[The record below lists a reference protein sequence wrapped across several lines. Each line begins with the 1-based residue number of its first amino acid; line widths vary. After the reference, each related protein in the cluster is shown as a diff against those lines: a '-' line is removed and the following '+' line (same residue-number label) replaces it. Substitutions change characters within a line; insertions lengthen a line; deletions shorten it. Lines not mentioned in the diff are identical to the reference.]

1 MGTIKAVCISG
12 QKGTAKRNVGQ
23 CRLIENWGLE
33 NDAHAGKWHRQV
45 SLLSFEAVEAFR
57 AWGAVVDDGAF
68 GENLLVE
75 GFDFKALPVGT
86 VFRCGEALLELT
98 QIGKKCH
105 SECEIF
111 RQEGDCIMS
120 REGVFAVVL
129 RGGTARV
136 GDELTLVRPNGYMAA
151 VITASDKGSR
161 GEREDLSGPA
171 AAACLKGSGY
181 AVKSVTV
188 LPDDCEALYREMV
201 RLVDEENVDAVFT
214 TGGTGF
220 SPRDNTPEATL
231 RAATRQA
238 PGIAQAMLFNSLQI
252 TPRAM
257 LSRAVSV
264 MRGQSLIVN
273 LPGSPK
279 AVREC
284 LDYLLPT
291 LSHGMGIMTGREGEC
306 GSDH

>member
-12 QKGTAKRNVGQ
+12 QKGTAKRNVGE

-33 NDAHAGKWHRQV
+33 DDAHAGKWHRQV

-57 AWGAVVDDGAF
+57 ARGVAIDDGAF

-75 GFDFKALPVGT
+75 GYDFKALPVGT
-86 VFRCGEALLELT
+86 VFRCGEAVLEMT

-105 SECEIF
+105 SECGIF
-111 RQEGDCIMS
+111 RQAGDCIMP

-129 RGGTARV
+129 RGGTVRV
-136 GDELTLVRPNGYMAA
+136 GEELTLVKPNGYTAA

-171 AAACLKGSGY
+171 AAACLKGFGY

-188 LPDDCEALYREMV
+188 LPDDAEALYREMV
-201 RLVDEENVDAVFT
+201 RLVDQEKVDTVFT

-220 SPRDNTPEATL
+220 STRDNTPEATL

-238 PGIAQAMLFNSLQI
+238 PGIAQAMLYNSLRI

-264 MRGQSLIVN
+264 IRGRSLIVN

-306 GSDH
+306 GNDH

>member
-1 MGTIKAVCISG
+1 MGIVKAVCVSE
-12 QKGTAKRNVGQ
+12 QRGTAKRNVGA

-45 SLLSFEAVEAFR
+45 SLLGYGAVEAFR
-57 AWGAVVDDGAF
+57 ARGAVVGDGVF
-68 GENLLVE
+68 GENLLVD
-75 GFDFKALPVGT
+75 GIDFRALPAGAVL
-86 VFRCGEALLELT
+86 RCGEAVLELT
-98 QIGKKCH
+98 QIGKECH
-105 SECEIF
+105 SECEIR
-111 RQEGDCIMS
+111 RQVGDCVMP
-120 REGVFAVVL
+120 REGAFAAVL
-129 RGGTARV
+129 RGGTVRV
-136 GDELTLVRPNGYMAA
+136 GDEMTVVPPNGYTAA
-151 VITASDKGSR
+151 VITASDRASR

-171 AAACLKGSGY
+171 AAACLKGWGY
-181 AVKSVTV
+181 AVKGVSV
-188 LPDDCEALYREMV
+188 LPDDAEALYLEMV
-201 RLVDEENVDAVFT
+201 RLVDAEKVDAVFT

>member
-1 MGTIKAVCISG
+1 MGVIKAVCISEA
-12 QKGTAKRNVGQ
+12 KGTAKRNVGQ
-23 CRLIENWGLE
+23 CRLIESWGLE

-45 SLLSFEAVEAFR
+45 SLLSYEAVEAFR
-57 AWGAVVDDGAF
+57 ARGAAVADGAF
-68 GENLLVE
+68 GENLLVS
-75 GFDFKALPVGT
+75 GYDFKALPVGT
-86 VFRCGEALLELT
+86 IFKCGDVVLELT

-111 RQEGDCIMS
+111 RQVGDCIMP

-129 RGGTARV
+129 RGGTVSV
-136 GDELTLVRPNGYMAA
+136 GDELTVVPPNGYAAA

-171 AAACLKGSGY
+171 AAACLKGFGY
-181 AVKSVTV
+181 DVKSVTV
-188 LPDDCEALYREMV
+188 LPDEQEVLYRALV
-201 RLVDEENVDAVFT
+201 RLVDEEKVDVVFT

-238 PGIAQAMLFNSLQI
+238 PGIAQAMLFNSLRI

-264 MRGQSLIVN
+264 LRGQSLIVN

-291 LSHGMGIMTGREGEC
+291 LSHGVGILTGREGEC
-306 GSDH
+306 GSH

>member
-1 MGTIKAVCISG
+1 MGIVKAVCVSE
-12 QKGTAKRNVGQ
+12 QRGTAKRNVGA

-45 SLLSFEAVEAFR
+45 SLLGYGAVEAFR
-57 AWGAVVDDGAF
+57 ARGAVVGDGAF
-68 GENLLVE
+68 GENLLVD
-75 GFDFKALPVGT
+75 GIDFRALPAGT
-86 VFRCGEALLELT
+86 VLRCGEAVLELT
-98 QIGKKCH
+98 QIGKECH
-105 SECEIF
+105 SECEIR
-111 RQEGDCIMS
+111 RQVGDCVMP
-120 REGVFAVVL
+120 REGAFAAVL
-129 RGGTARV
+129 RGGTVRV
-136 GDELTLVRPNGYMAA
+136 GDEMTVVPPNGYTAA
-151 VITASDKGSR
+151 VITASDRASR

-171 AAACLKGSGY
+171 AAACLKGWGY
-181 AVKSVTV
+181 AVKGVSV
-188 LPDDCEALYREMV
+188 LPDDAEALYLEMV
-201 RLVDEENVDAVFT
+201 RLVDAEKADAVFT

-220 SPRDNTPEATL
+220 SPRDITPEATL

-238 PGIAQAMLFNSLQI
+238 QSIAQAMLFNSLKI

-264 MRGQSLIVN
+264 IRGRSLIVN

-291 LSHGMGIMTGREGEC
+291 LCHGLGVLTGREG
-306 GSDH
+306 D

>member
-1 MGTIKAVCISG
+1 MGKIRAVCISE
-12 QKGTAKRNVGQ
+12 QKGTAKRNVGE

-45 SLLSFEAVEAFR
+45 SLLSFGAVEQFR
-57 AWGAVVDDGAF
+57 ARGAQVADGAF

-75 GFDFKALPVGT
+75 GCDLKALPVGT
-86 VFRCGEALLELT
+86 VLRCGEAVLEMT
-98 QIGKKCH
+98 QIGKQCH
-105 SECEIF
+105 SGCGIY
-111 RQEGDCIMS
+111 RMMGDCIMP

-129 RGGTARV
+129 RGGTVHV
-136 GDELTLVRPNGYMAA
+136 GDELTVVEPNGYTAA
-151 VITASDKGSR
+151 VITASDRASR

-171 AAACLKGSGY
+171 AAACLKGFGY
-181 AVKSVTV
+181 DVRSVTV
-188 LPDDCEALYREMV
+188 LPDDGEALYREMV
-201 RLVDEENVDAVFT
+201 RLVDEEKADAVFT

-238 PGIAQAMLFNSLQI
+238 PGIAQAMLFNSLRI

-291 LSHGMGIMTGREGEC
+291 LSHGMGVMTGREGEC
-306 GSDH
+306 GSRH

>member
-1 MGTIKAVCISG
+1 MGRIKAVCISEA
-12 QKGTAKRNVGQ
+12 KGTAKRNVGQ

-45 SLLSFEAVEAFR
+45 SLLSYEAAEAFR
-57 AWGAVVDDGAF
+57 ARGAVVEDGAF

-75 GFDFKALPVGT
+75 GYDFKSLPVGT
-86 VFRCGEALLELT
+86 ILRCGEAVLELS
-98 QIGKKCH
+98 QIGKECH
-105 SECEIF
+105 SECEIH
-111 RQEGDCIMS
+111 RQVGDCIMP

-129 RGGTARV
+129 RGGTVGV
-136 GDELTLVRPNGYMAA
+136 GDALTVVPPNGYTAA
-151 VITASDKGSR
+151 VITASDKASR
-161 GEREDLSGPA
+161 GEREDMSGPA
-171 AAACLKGSGY
+171 AAATLKGFGY
-181 AVKSVTV
+181 AVSSVSV
-188 LPDDCEALYREMV
+188 LPDDQRTLYRELV
-201 RLVDEENVDAVFT
+201 RLVDEEQVDVVFT
-214 TGGTGF
+214 TGGTGL
-220 SPRDNTPEATL
+220 SPQDNTPEATL
-231 RAATRQA
+231 RAATRQV
-238 PGIAQAMLFNSLQI
+238 PGIAEAIRYNSLKI

-264 MRGQSLIVN
+264 LRGQSLIVN

-306 GSDH
+306 GNHG